1 MRKIGGVLCFWGDCC
16 DVFNVNFGEL
26 TLSTSV
32 NDTPLALVFSL
43 AGCFAFGDMDANFS
57 M

>member
-1 MRKIGGVLCFWGDCC
+1 MADIGCF
-16 DVFNVNFGEL
+16 VKKN
-26 TLSTSV
+26 
-32 NDTPLALVFSL
+32 TPLALVFSL